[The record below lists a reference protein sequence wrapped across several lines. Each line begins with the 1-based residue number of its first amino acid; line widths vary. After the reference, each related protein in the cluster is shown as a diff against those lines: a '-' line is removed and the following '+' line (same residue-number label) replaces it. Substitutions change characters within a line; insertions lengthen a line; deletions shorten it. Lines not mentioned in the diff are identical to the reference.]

1 MSLGGDKHTLICEE
15 VQLWQRLQYNHATVQ
30 NYIRDKL
37 RLQFNTTLP
46 RFDVMAQLALHKK
59 GIKMG
64 DLSAILM
71 VSNGNITSIA
81 LQLEKDSLVERI
93 TNDSDR
99 RSTLIKL
106 TAKGLRQYNKIEK
119 AYRGWLNDLFQKF
132 SPSQTKKLNKSLS
145 DFKESIDK
153 MIKSNQ

>member
-132 SPSQTKKLNKSLS
+132 SPSQTRKLNKSLS